1 MPAPRTPGAP
11 YRAKVDPDS
20 QVAADTATPET
31 LTVEPTIGQRI
42 VVNVLLIGWTI
53 ACGVFLLTSGLKGR
67 GDEAALA
74 SLGIL
79 AAIVLWWSF
88 SRLRVELTGDTFYA
102 VGNWGRP
109 QTGRAAEF
117 IGYTSDGEFGFTL
130 LRASD
135 LAVIRIPIVDGWR
148 SRSEKLITEWLDQR
162 LVYAH
167 HYHAKAIEAGS
178 HLSEQRTLFVLDRAR
193 QQGDEHAEDASDL
206 ELAQAARAAWRF
218 RYRKALPR
226 LHELLLDLPDGCL
239 ATQYIVE
246 ALRRLGTAESVVVLH
261 KALAHEHSVAHQLAR
276 ALTELATPQHRP
288 LLEALTQGKDK
299 RVKRIAKRALK
310 RLGKS
315 PTPETKA

>member
-1 MPAPRTPGAP
+1 MPEPPAPGAP
-11 YRAKVDPDS
+11 YRTKVDPGAPA
-20 QVAADTATPET
+20 VTETAKPET
-31 LTVEPTIGQRI
+31 LTVEPTLGQRI
-42 VVNVLLIGWTI
+42 VVNVVLTGWTI
-53 ACGVFLLTSGLKGR
+53 ACVAFLLPSALRGR
-67 GDEAALA
+67 GDETAMA

-79 AAIVLWWSF
+79 LAIVLWWSF
-88 SRLRVELTGDTFYA
+88 SRLHVELTGDSFYA

-117 IGYTSDGEFGFTL
+117 IGYTSDGEFGWTL

-148 SRSEKLITEWLDQR
+148 SRSEKLIGAWLDQHF
-162 LVYAH
+162 VYAH

-178 HLSEQRTLFVLDRAR
+178 HLSEQRTLFVLDRSQR
-193 QQGDEHAEDASDL
+193 EDEHADDASDL

-226 LHELLLDLPDGCL
+226 LHELLLSLPDGCL

-261 KALAHEHSVAHQLAR
+261 KALARDHSVAHQLAR
-276 ALTELATPQHRP
+276 ALIELATPQHRL
-288 LLEALTQGKDK
+288 LLEDLTQSKDK
-299 RVKRIAKRALK
+299 RVKRMAKRALK
-310 RLGKS
+310 RLGES
-315 PTPETKA
+315 PLLETNA

>member
-1 MPAPRTPGAP
+1 MPAPRTPGA

-20 QVAADTATPET
+20 QLAADTTKPET
-31 LTVEPTIGQRI
+31 LTVEPTTGQRI
-42 VVNVLLIGWTI
+42 VVNVLLMGWTI
-53 ACGVFLLTSGLKGR
+53 ACVVYLLGATFKGR
-67 GDEAALA
+67 SHEAAMA

-79 AAIVLWWSF
+79 VAMVFWWSF

-117 IGYTSDGEFGFTL
+117 IGYTSDGEFGWTL

-148 SRSEKLITEWLDQR
+148 SRSEKLISQWLDQR

-193 QQGDEHAEDASDL
+193 QQADEHAEDSSDL

-226 LHELLLDLPDGCL
+226 LHELLLDLPDGCV

-261 KALAHEHSVAHQLAR
+261 EALAHNQGMAHQLAR
-276 ALTELATPQHRP
+276 ALTELAKPQHRP
-288 LLEALTQGKDK
+288 LLEALTKSKDK
-299 RVKRIAKRALK
+299 RVKGMAKRALK
-310 RLGKS
+310 RFGE
-315 PTPETKA
+315 PTG